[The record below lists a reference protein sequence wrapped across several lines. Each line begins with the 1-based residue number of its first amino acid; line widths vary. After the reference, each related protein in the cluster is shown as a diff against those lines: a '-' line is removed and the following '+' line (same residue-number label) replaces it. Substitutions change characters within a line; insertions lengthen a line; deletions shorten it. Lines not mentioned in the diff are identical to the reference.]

1 MSLLLINAARA
12 RTSCT
17 HIVRIA
23 AFAFVAALPASSFV
37 CRATPP
43 VWLGLRTHFSG
54 LTGSE
59 TSAASAGKHVFQ
71 SATSAA
77 SAGKHVFQLNM
88 APPKKRGASSAEPAE
103 LRNGEANTKRSKKV
117 CACCR
122 ALQASP
128 SVWVDETLSECSRL
142 LLRFIMCSRQVLQQL
157 PRPRKER
164 QPARKKPPQH
174 PKALNPKRTT
184 LRAQASSTG

>member
-43 VWLGLRTHFSG
+43 VWLGLRTQFLG
-54 LTGSE
+54 LTG
-59 TSAASAGKHVFQ
+59 

-77 SAGKHVFQLNM
+77 SAGKHVFQSNM

-117 CACCR
+117 RACCHT
-122 ALQASP
+122 LQASP
-128 SVWVDETLSECSRL
+128 RVWVNETLRECSRL
-142 LLRFIMCSRQVLQQL
+142 LLRFIMCSRQVLKL

-164 QPARKKPPQH
+164 QPARKKPP
-174 PKALNPKRTT
+174 
-184 LRAQASSTG
+184 